1 MKKFSLFLCAILFL
15 SGCASSLP
23 TESNNA
29 VFYEKLSNKKQGWGF
44 RRTENGPQ
52 FSSDQIRLMN
62 EYDCIYK
69 EDGENKNIYLTFDE
83 GYEKGYTS
91 QILDTLRQKDVKAA
105 FFVTGQYVKENPE
118 LVKRMVDEGHIVGNH
133 SLNHPSLPE
142 ISIEKL
148 KEELFELDRLVY
160 GTCGAH
166 TSFLRAPRGEYS
178 ERTLA
183 VTRDLGYTNVFWSQ
197 AYVDWNDDVSE
208 EDAFSKITGNLHNG
222 CVLLL
227 HAVSK
232 GNSLALG
239 RVIDFARKDGYTFK
253 SLTEYK
259 K

>member
-1 MKKFSLFLCAILFL
+1 
-15 SGCASSLP
+15 
-23 TESNNA
+23 
-29 VFYEKLSNKKQGWGF
+29 
-44 RRTENGPQ
+44 
-52 FSSDQIRLMN
+52 
-62 EYDCIYK
+62 
-69 EDGENKNIYLTFDE
+69 
-83 GYEKGYTS
+83 
-91 QILDTLRQKDVKAA
+91 
-105 FFVTGQYVKENPE
+105 
-118 LVKRMVDEGHIVGNH
+118 MVDEGHIVGNH

-160 GTCGAH
+160 GACGAH

-208 EDAFSKITGNLHNG
+208 EDAFSTITGHLHNG